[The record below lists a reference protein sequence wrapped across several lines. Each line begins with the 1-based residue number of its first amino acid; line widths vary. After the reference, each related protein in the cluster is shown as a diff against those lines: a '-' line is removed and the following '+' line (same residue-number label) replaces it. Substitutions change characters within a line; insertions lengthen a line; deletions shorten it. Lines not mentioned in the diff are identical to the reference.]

1 MLLLLA
7 CATNE
12 PNPQKRRDRAV
23 DTEEPAEVVD
33 TEEEEEVRTPDLAN
47 GEYIHGDTCMSIGCH
62 DQNDVLDRRVPELS
76 DTQIFRVVRNGE
88 GYMQPQDHLS
98 DEDILDCIAYL
109 RTAYP

>member
-12 PNPQKRRDRAV
+12 PNRPKGNGGTV
-23 DTEEPAEVVD
+23 DTEAPAEVVD
-33 TEEEEEVRTPDLAN
+33 SEEEEQRTPDLAN
-47 GEYIHGDTCMSIGCH
+47 GEYIHDDTCMSIGCH
-62 DQNDVLDRRVPELS
+62 DQNDKLVRRVPELT

-109 RTAYP
+109 RTVYP